1 MEGDDI
7 NFKKDRCQQEF
18 IIVALFL
25 TQRAHNMDTVGKT
38 FKPLWQSYNGFKIS
52 NEGGHKV
59 LFVFDKEEEVNRI
72 MSSGP

>member
-1 MEGDDI
+1 
-7 NFKKDRCQQEF
+7 
-18 IIVALFL
+18 
-25 TQRAHNMDTVGKT
+25 MDTVGKT

-59 LFVFDKEEEVNRI
+59 LFIFDKEEEVNRI